1 MILNIVHIVELRLIM
16 CHTPVNE
23 ITNYIKSQVP
33 FDCKLKVS
41 VTLVFI
47 NLQAKIS
54 NTNYTLSAMIYQKD
68 KATAL
73 PKFAQALIAIHKVT
87 DK

>member
-1 MILNIVHIVELRLIM
+1 MDIVHIVELRLIM
-16 CHTPVNE
+16 WHTPVNE
-23 ITNYIKSQVP
+23 IANYIKSQVP

>member
-1 MILNIVHIVELRLIM
+1 MRETYMQKVSE
-16 CHTPVNE
+16 VNE

-41 VTLVFI
+41 VTLFFI
-47 NLQAKIS
+47 NLQAKIID
-54 NTNYTLSAMIYQKD
+54 TNYTLSAMIYKKD
-68 KATAL
+68 KAL